1 MHCACPNYLCN
12 YHLNCS
18 LLSPITTAYFTF
30 LQVDGASN
38 KSYTYSE
45 LGTSVKN
52 FASALAKRGFKK
64 GDVLA
69 LYLPN
74 VPEYPILFFGIIA
87 LGGVATTLNPTFTET
102 EIAYQLKDSGAKYIV
117 TVPAIAV
124 KAKQAAAEV
133 GINCVIV
140 IGEAEGCEPL
150 TSLLD
155 DDGTAFPEDVSVN
168 PKVDLC
174 AMPYSSG
181 TTGFPKGVML
191 THHNLVSQLCMI
203 MHESFRS
210 HPFQGTVLGLL
221 PFFHIFGMVVVMAQ
235 FLRRGGKIVCMQQF
249 DGELMLKLIQDFKV
263 CVRISSISCR
273 YCHY

>member
-1 MHCACPNYLCN
+1 M
-12 YHLNCS
+12 NCS
-18 LLSPITTAYFTF
+18 PLNPITIVNFPF

-64 GDVLA
+64 GDVFA

-87 LGGVATTLNPTFTET
+87 LGGVATTLNPTFTEK

-124 KAKQAAAEV
+124 KAKQAAAEA
-133 GINCVIV
+133 GINCVFV

-155 DDGTAFPEDVSVN
+155 DDGTAFPEDVSIN
-168 PKVDLC
+168 PKADVC

-191 THHNLVSQLCMI
+191 THYNLVSQLCML

-210 HPFQGTVLGLL
+210 HPLRGTALGLL
-221 PFFHIFGMVVVMAQ
+221 PFFHIFGMVAVMAQ
-235 FLRRGGKIVCMQQF
+235 FLQRGGKIVCMQQF
-249 DGELMLKLIQDFKV
+249 DGEHMLKLVQDFKV
-263 CVRISSISCR
+263 CLISSILSSLLLLSIPCAR
-273 YCHY
+273 F

>member
-1 MHCACPNYLCN
+1 M
-12 YHLNCS
+12 NCS
-18 LLSPITTAYFTF
+18 LLSPITTAYFAF

-102 EIAYQLKDSGAKYIV
+102 EIVYQLKDSGAKYIV

-133 GINCVIV
+133 RINCVIV

-150 TSLLD
+150 MSLLD
-155 DDGTAFPEDVSVN
+155 DDGTAFPEDVLVN

-263 CVRISSISCR
+263 CVRISSISCC